1 MDGSE
6 EAGPSRAA
14 VQCGNQ
20 NMGQGHGTKEGDR
33 MIEILGILANILGL
47 IFTTVGIVFGLLIAV
62 LMAKLLYGIIRG
74 TI

>member
-1 MDGSE
+1 
-6 EAGPSRAA
+6 
-14 VQCGNQ
+14 
-20 NMGQGHGTKEGDR
+20 MGQGHGTKEGDR